1 MLGLIPYYGEGMG
14 KGQAQSSLDT
24 RKAYLEATFWSVRAL
39 TSRVVVAV
47 CTDADAAFVQD
58 LIDTVKWCPH
68 SRCYSEV
75 ALI

>member
-58 LIDTVKWCPH
+58 LVDTVKWCPH
-68 SRCYSEV
+68 SLCYSEV